1 MEVTLLLGRDYEK
14 YQKIISGVSPCE
26 EGEYVMPLVQ
36 VEMLEGRNED
46 QKREMVK
53 EVTNALVKTINCNAA
68 DIWVIIREMKKENFA
83 VEGTL
88 FVDKS

>member
-1 MEVTLLLGRDYEK
+1 MEVSLLLGGDDEK
-14 YQKIISGVSPCE
+14 CQKIISGVSPCE
-26 EGEYVMPLVQ
+26 EGEHGMPLVQ